1 MILEHS
7 DHGISNEPM
16 NPLDKDSSVHLIYH
30 DPVISDQ

>member
-16 NPLDKDSSVHLIYH
+16 NSLDKDSSVHLIDH